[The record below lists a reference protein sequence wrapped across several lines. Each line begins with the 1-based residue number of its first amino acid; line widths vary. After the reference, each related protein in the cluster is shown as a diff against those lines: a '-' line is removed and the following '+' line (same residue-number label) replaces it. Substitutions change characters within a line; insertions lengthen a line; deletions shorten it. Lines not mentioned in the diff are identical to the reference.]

1 MRVLSEDV
9 LGGSVRGEGVLCEAL
24 LCFIDVHVCETV
36 APSLRSAEPVLYRH
50 RQREAVVAD
59 RRHGSVTPTGG
70 GGAGGGAC
78 HVTHQRGRSETKCTN
93 KKDTLNYGHLCN
105 VDTVCSNHIRLCT
118 NLPIRI

>member
-1 MRVLSEDV
+1 MLGEGVLSE
-9 LGGSVRGEGVLCEAL
+9 GVRGEGVLCEAL
-24 LCFIDVHVCETV
+24 LCVIDVHVCETV

-78 HVTHQRGRSETKCTN
+78 HVLHQRGCSEIKCTN
-93 KKDTLNYGHLCN
+93 KKGALN
-105 VDTVCSNHIRLCT
+105 
-118 NLPIRI
+118 